1 MTDEGKIPSTLKV
14 VNREQWHKWLT
25 RNHATVREVWLQ
37 FFKAHT
43 GKPRLKYEDAV
54 EEALCFGWI
63 DSLVKRIDDESYA
76 QKFTPRRAGSA
87 WSEPNLKRLEKLVKE
102 GRMTEAGM
110 AAAKDAR
117 AGQAK
122 KPPSSEAPGT
132 LSPVLEQKFK
142 ANGAAWRSF
151 ERTSPSY
158 QKMAITW
165 IMSAKQ
171 EETRLRRLE
180 ELIRMSALGKRIGL
194 K

>member
-1 MTDEGKIPSTLKV
+1 M
-14 VNREQWHKWLT
+14 
-25 RNHATVREVWLQ
+25 WLQ
-37 FFKAHT
+37 FFKTHT

-63 DSLVKRIDDESYA
+63 DSLVKRIDDDSYA
-76 QKFTPRRAGSA
+76 QKFTPRRAGGA
-87 WSEPNLKRLEKLVKE
+87 WSESNLKRLQKLVKE
-102 GRMTEAGM
+102 NRMTEAGL
-110 AAAKDAR
+110 AAAKDAL

-122 KPPSSEAPGT
+122 KPPSSEAPT
-132 LSPVLEQKFK
+132 ALSPELEQKFK

-158 QKMAITW
+158 QKMAVVW
-165 IMSAKQ
+165 VMSAKQ
-171 EETRLRRLE
+171 EATRNTRLD